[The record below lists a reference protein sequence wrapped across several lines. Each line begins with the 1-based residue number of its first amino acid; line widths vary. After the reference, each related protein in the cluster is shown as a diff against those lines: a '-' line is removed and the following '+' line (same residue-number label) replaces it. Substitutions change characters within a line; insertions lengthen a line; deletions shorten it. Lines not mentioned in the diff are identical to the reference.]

1 MSQYLSQKR
10 YSNFILHFENVVFGY
25 FIQDNV
31 NNKAFV
37 INLFVLLVKF
47 HIHRCKFSN
56 RKPCFTVFY
65 KELESY
71 FCTIQRLSKLSVC
84 VLSSKYLSNVKVMHV
99 FKCIFILTYLN
110 NTIIIIIFYFPGF
123 ILSVVLFCMCC
134 SRHNKKKLRESAPA
148 DWAGCSRNA
157 LAALWCHAWQWRGVG
172 AGSSRTNILTGIHC
186 FKSAPIGFHSAA
198 WSRTHVTCG
207 VFTIGVFDLK
217 QSCAEW

>member
-1 MSQYLSQKR
+1 MVWCLSYLSQKR

-56 RKPCFTVFY
+56 RKPCFTDVY

-71 FCTIQRLSKLSVC
+71 FVLFKVALIERLSKLSVC

-99 FKCIFILTYLN
+99 FKCIFSLTYLN
-110 NTIIIIIFYFPGF
+110 NIKFFICFIYFPGF

-134 SRHNKKKLRESAPA
+134 SRHNKK
-148 DWAGCSRNA
+148 
-157 LAALWCHAWQWRGVG
+157 
-172 AGSSRTNILTGIHC
+172 
-186 FKSAPIGFHSAA
+186 
-198 WSRTHVTCG
+198 
-207 VFTIGVFDLK
+207 
-217 QSCAEW
+217 